1 MRIASAGIALAAL
14 LLPAMALAQS
24 VEPPPGIGVDRV
36 TLNPGE
42 TKAFTLAPGK
52 SHQLLVPTDPDHPAS
67 GAIIVHYE
75 TNDGGSHIT
84 VRSLTG
90 YPLGFSVLADRDGDG
105 GFEPVADLANVAGD
119 GSPVRRDWRGNLG
132 TINVGDFVG
141 APPGDK
147 PHDAPSG

>member
-14 LLPAMALAQS
+14 FLPAVALAQS
-24 VEPPPGIGVDRV
+24 EEPPGIGVDRI

-52 SHQLLVPTDPDHPAS
+52 SHQLLVPTNPDHPAS

-84 VRSLTG
+84 VRSTTG

-105 GFEPVADLANVAGD
+105 GFEPAGDLANVAGD
-119 GSPVRRDWRGNLG
+119 GIPVRRDWPGHLG

-141 APPGDK
+141 GPHGDK
-147 PHDAPSG
+147 PHDAAGG